1 MFGEHTI
8 LMLYT
13 ETNDLTPAPAPH
25 GIISAEPH
33 KLKLERTWAMPK
45 RDILRIAP
53 VNKFLIEEM
62 GAGYWLTDLFTDAGN
77 MVDRHVMDILSYY
90 KPESMDGVIFNAPTT
105 FAQVAAYQ
113 KRHGVKWD
121 GRASWWSVL
130 KGEVN
135 RIVVPGGRVICVSWD
150 SNGMGMSRGY
160 CMDRILMVSHGS
172 HWHDSIVTSE
182 TKVRPMPKVAASEE
196 LTNF

>member
-1 MFGEHTI
+1 MS
-8 LMLYT
+8 YN
-13 ETNDLTPAPAPH
+13 ETSDFTFTPTPY

-33 KLKLERTWAMPK
+33 KPKLERTWAMPK
-45 RDILRIAP
+45 RDILHISP
-53 VNKFLIEEM
+53 VNKFLLEEM

-90 KPESMDGVIFNAPTT
+90 QPESMDGVILNPPTT

-130 KGEVN
+130 KDEGN

-160 CMDRILMVSHGS
+160 RMDRILMVSHGS

-182 TKVRPMPKVAASEE
+182 TKVRPTLTVAASEE
-196 LTNF
+196 PTNF